1 MERISTK
8 TEKKIYQKWKKLLS
22 NIKIIFFV
30 KNDWQNGSYEIK
42 DNEIRELVIELL
54 GVEET

>member
-1 MERISTK
+1 MERISNK

-42 DNEIRELVIELL
+42 DNDIR
-54 GVEET
+54 

>member
-1 MERISTK
+1 MERISNK

-42 DNEIRELVIELL
+42 DNEIRQLVIEVL